1 MNGGKLRQLANILA
15 LSVVIAFNSISQ
27 ALPLNGQTSA
37 QIANRYPDM
46 LYFPANYAFS
56 IWGIIY
62 AFLTAFAIY
71 QALPSQRN
79 NPIFERIG
87 YLFVASS
94 VFNIAWLTCFHF
106 NSFPLSM
113 VMMVLLLVTL
123 ITIYLRLE
131 IGVKPVSRA
140 VKWFVHVPFSIYL
153 GWITAATITNA
164 SYVLVDAGW
173 QGFGIAPQAWAVIML
188 AVTGVVAFA
197 LVFTR
202 RDIAYGLVIVW
213 AAGAIASRHSAIAP
227 VQLAALAVCAVTGAI
242 VLFVAY
248 RFINANRL
256 GWTM

>member
-79 NPIFERIG
+79 NPIFDKIG

-94 VFNIAWLTCFHF
+94 VFNIA
-106 NSFPLSM
+106 
-113 VMMVLLLVTL
+113 
-123 ITIYLRLE
+123 
-131 IGVKPVSRA
+131 
-140 VKWFVHVPFSIYL
+140 
-153 GWITAATITNA
+153 
-164 SYVLVDAGW
+164 
-173 QGFGIAPQAWAVIML
+173 
-188 AVTGVVAFA
+188 
-197 LVFTR
+197 
-202 RDIAYGLVIVW
+202 
-213 AAGAIASRHSAIAP
+213 
-227 VQLAALAVCAVTGAI
+227 
-242 VLFVAY
+242 
-248 RFINANRL
+248 
-256 GWTM
+256 